1 MKQTAKI
8 IAMLAIGMQATGLH
22 AVPAMPGAMRMTQ
35 PDGTEITVRL
45 YGDESGHYYLSD
57 DGYPLRRDDDGFF
70 YYRTGFS
77 GSTASVRAHDK
88 SARTP
93 DEQAFLATIDKKS
106 AVNHTVLRTAA
117 TRRNSPLLKAS
128 STTTYP
134 TKGKQRALAVLVE
147 FPSDGTNDEEVT
159 FSMEN
164 PAGFFNDLLNKTGFD
179 ADGATGS
186 VHEYFYENSSGQFD
200 LQFDVY
206 GPVTLSR
213 DISFYGQNDPQGG
226 GDLNAWNMTVEACQQ
241 LDNVIDFKEY
251 DRDLDGYID
260 NVYVFYAGL
269 GEASGGERYT
279 VWPHAGDVERISGQQ
294 FTFDGVRLNH
304 YACSNER
311 RVIFNEETNT
321 RESHTEG
328 IGTVCHEF
336 THVLGFPDLY
346 DTKSQGA
353 SFTPGSWSVMDVGS
367 HNNLSRTPPLFSAY
381 ERFFLGWLEP
391 EVISGTESVTLNPLS
406 DNVARI
412 IRTKNENDFFILENR
427 QQKGWDEYIPGH
439 GMLVWH
445 INFVA
450 DLWEANQVNSGL
462 QHIDL
467 IEADAILSES
477 TRAGDAFP
485 GTAGVTSFTSET
497 HPAMLTATGEPVDMP
512 LTEIEERNGI
522 IYFKAGD
529 GHVSLEQV
537 TVLPAA
543 DVTPVSFTARW
554 EPVEG
559 AEAYK
564 LDVYTLGGG
573 GYNFV
578 DGFQNRIVSS
588 TSQPVEGLAPQ
599 TLYNYRVRAIAG
611 NSESAL
617 SEVMQVTTPEAS
629 FEFTRPEPLAATDV
643 TSTSFTANW
652 SALEGAETYRVAVY
666 TKAKGEPDRTTVD
679 FTAGV
684 SKLPEGWKSNCTMGL
699 SMAGYFGQATPSMSM
714 PSNLSYIQSPS
725 FEGNIR
731 GISFWY
737 RERNNPSGTNK
748 ILVEGLVGNEWQ
760 LIDEVQLTVPATSG
774 TTARWSDN
782 DADCKI
788 PADCKSVR
796 ITYRLLGK
804 GALAI
809 DDIEIAYNDKLYPV
823 SLPGMDNLDAGDALS
838 LAVTGLQPLTT
849 YYYTVRGVAGDIVT
863 LPSNETAIVTLPSG
877 ASLDEIGSAT
887 AEPAIALDGRT
898 LTVDFSGH
906 AADATAT
913 VSDMQ
918 GRIIGSLSATAG
930 TPTASLTLPARGIY
944 IVTAAG
950 RSHKIAVR

>member
-1 MKQTAKI
+1 
-8 IAMLAIGMQATGLH
+8 
-22 AVPAMPGAMRMTQ
+22 
-35 PDGTEITVRL
+35 
-45 YGDESGHYYLSD
+45 
-57 DGYPLRRDDDGFF
+57 
-70 YYRTGFS
+70 
-77 GSTASVRAHDK
+77 
-88 SARTP
+88 
-93 DEQAFLATIDKKS
+93 
-106 AVNHTVLRTAA
+106 
-117 TRRNSPLLKAS
+117 
-128 STTTYP
+128 
-134 TKGKQRALAVLVE
+134 
-147 FPSDGTNDEEVT
+147 
-159 FSMEN
+159 
-164 PAGFFNDLLNKTGFD
+164 
-179 ADGATGS
+179 
-186 VHEYFYENSSGQFD
+186 
-200 LQFDVY
+200 
-206 GPVTLSR
+206 
-213 DISFYGQNDPQGG
+213 
-226 GDLNAWNMTVEACQQ
+226 
-241 LDNVIDFKEY
+241 
-251 DRDLDGYID
+251 
-260 NVYVFYAGL
+260 
-269 GEASGGERYT
+269 
-279 VWPHAGDVERISGQQ
+279 
-294 FTFDGVRLNH
+294 
-304 YACSNER
+304 
-311 RVIFNEETNT
+311 
-321 RESHTEG
+321 
-328 IGTVCHEF
+328 
-336 THVLGFPDLY
+336 
-346 DTKSQGA
+346 
-353 SFTPGSWSVMDVGS
+353 
-367 HNNLSRTPPLFSAY
+367 
-381 ERFFLGWLEP
+381 
-391 EVISGTESVTLNPLS
+391 
-406 DNVARI
+406 
-412 IRTKNENDFFILENR
+412 
-427 QQKGWDEYIPGH
+427 
-439 GMLVWH
+439 
-445 INFVA
+445 
-450 DLWEANQVNSGL
+450 
-462 QHIDL
+462 
-467 IEADAILSES
+467 
-477 TRAGDAFP
+477 
-485 GTAGVTSFTSET
+485 
-497 HPAMLTATGEPVDMP
+497 
-512 LTEIEERNGI
+512 
-522 IYFKAGD
+522 
-529 GHVSLEQV
+529 
-537 TVLPAA
+537 
-543 DVTPVSFTARW
+543 
-554 EPVEG
+554 
-559 AEAYK
+559 
-564 LDVYTLGGG
+564 
-573 GYNFV
+573 
-578 DGFQNRIVSS
+578 
-588 TSQPVEGLAPQ
+588 
-599 TLYNYRVRAIAG
+599 
-611 NSESAL
+611 
-617 SEVMQVTTPEAS
+617 MQVTTPEAS

-699 SMAGYFGQATPSMSM
+699 SMAGYFGQAAPSMSM

-788 PADCKSVR
+788 PAGCKSVR

-863 LPSNETAIVTLPSG
+863 LPSSETAIVTLPSG